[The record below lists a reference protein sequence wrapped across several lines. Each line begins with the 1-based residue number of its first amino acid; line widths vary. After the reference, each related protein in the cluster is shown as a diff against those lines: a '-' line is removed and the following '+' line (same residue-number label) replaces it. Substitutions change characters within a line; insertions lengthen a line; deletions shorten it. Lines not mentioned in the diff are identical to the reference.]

1 EYYFFVYSYANTL
14 CRAGPYFIGVF
25 TGYILILKPGIK
37 ISKKFQI
44 IGWCLAT
51 LSSGMVIFATSIWYR
66 IHSPTLLEGLL
77 YAATYKVAF
86 TSGVAWMT
94 FCCIAGYGGFINTFL
109 SWKAWM
115 PLGRL
120 AFLTYLIQ
128 PVFQMSYMA
137 NFKTTQE
144 FTHLHFAMQYFG
156 FLCISMLLAFVANL
170 LVESPFLTLEKLFF
184 EYKPKR

>member
-1 EYYFFVYSYANTL
+1 MNPDDEYYFFVYSYANTL

-25 TGYILILKPGIK
+25 TGYILISKPGIK
-37 ISKKFQI
+37 ISKRFRI

-66 IHSPTLLEGLL
+66 VHSPTPIEGLL

-86 TSGVAWMT
+86 TAGVAWMT

-120 AFLTYLIQ
+120 VFLTYLIQ
-128 PVFQMSYMA
+128 PAFQMSYMA

-144 FTHLHFAMQYFG
+144 FTHLHF
-156 FLCISMLLAFVANL
+156 
-170 LVESPFLTLEKLFF
+170 
-184 EYKPKR
+184 